1 MGMVLFPWPC
11 VGLDQTERMVTE
23 LGAGLSSGPHFAA
36 GWTSSWT
43 QQSCLEQSVLS
54 ANSCPGRKAG
64 RYAASGVGAQ
74 EQRRKVLG
82 PHWASD
88 FLLGTC
94 DPGVMALCLGAEKSW
109 LPHAG
114 GTELP
119 CSLEGCR
126 QVSLEGTETLMRVG
140 KQIG

>member
-1 MGMVLFPWPC
+1 MGMFLFPWPW
-11 VGLDQTERMVTE
+11 VGLDQPERMVAE
-23 LGAGLSSGPHFAA
+23 LGAGLSSGPRFVA

-43 QQSCLEQSVLS
+43 QQSYLERSVLP

-64 RYAASGVGAQ
+64 RHAAGGIGAQ
-74 EQRRKVLG
+74 EQRRRVLG
-82 PHWASD
+82 SRWATD

-109 LPHAG
+109 LPHADG
-114 GTELP
+114 RELP

-126 QVSLEGTETLMRVG
+126 WVSLEGMETPMHVG
-140 KQIG
+140 R

>member
-1 MGMVLFPWPC
+1 MGMFLFPWPW
-11 VGLDQTERMVTE
+11 VGLDQMERMVTE
-23 LGAGLSSGPHFAA
+23 LGAGLSSGPRFAA

-43 QQSCLEQSVLS
+43 QQSC
-54 ANSCPGRKAG
+54 PGRKAG
-64 RYAASGVGAQ
+64 RHTAGGVGAQ

-94 DPGVMALCLGAEKSW
+94 DPGMMALCLGAEKSW
-109 LPHAG
+109 LPHAD

-126 QVSLEGTETLMRVG
+126 WVSLEGMETLTRVG